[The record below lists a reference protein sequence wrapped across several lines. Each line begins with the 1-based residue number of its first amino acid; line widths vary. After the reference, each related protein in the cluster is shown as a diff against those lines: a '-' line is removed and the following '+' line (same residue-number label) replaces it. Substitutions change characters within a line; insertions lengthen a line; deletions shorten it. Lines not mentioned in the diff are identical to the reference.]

1 MKKTNVKVYTEF
13 DNKYE
18 SNSFFAIKDND
29 VIKYIDLENNKIIV
43 DMKNNTIIK
52 ENNDYLFNIDFINK
66 RIDIKIKKL
75 MKFFTKE
82 IKLIKLEKTNK
93 SFLVRYLLID
103 DNIYNEY
110 YIVY

>member
-13 DNKYE
+13 DSKYE